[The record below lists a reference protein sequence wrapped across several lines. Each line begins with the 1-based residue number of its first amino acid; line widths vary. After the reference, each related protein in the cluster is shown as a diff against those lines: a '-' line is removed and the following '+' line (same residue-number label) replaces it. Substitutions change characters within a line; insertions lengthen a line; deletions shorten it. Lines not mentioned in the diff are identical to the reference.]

1 MTHLLVSKSGDVLH
15 VIIDRPAKRN
25 ALSRAVLDEI
35 RLAFGSHAKDETIK
49 AAVLTG
55 SGDKCFAAG
64 GDLKELES
72 VRDPE
77 EAKAFSIEAKA
88 ALQAV
93 RDFPAP
99 VIARLNGDALGGG
112 AELALA
118 CDLRAMASH
127 ARLGFL
133 QAKLAV
139 TTGWGGG
146 YDLIRRVGSS
156 TALKL
161 LGSAEVISAEDAK
174 ALGLADAVADDA
186 DTAVDSL
193 LAPMLKQSPHV
204 LRGFKSI
211 ARAHD
216 AQLRNSVDAAE
227 TEAFV
232 KAWVHP
238 DHWAASAKALRKG

>member
-1 MTHLLVSKSGDVLH
+1 
-15 VIIDRPAKRN
+15 
-25 ALSRAVLDEI
+25 
-35 RLAFGSHAKDETIK
+35 
-49 AAVLTG
+49 
-55 SGDKCFAAG
+55 
-64 GDLKELES
+64 
-72 VRDPE
+72 
-77 EAKAFSIEAKA
+77 
-88 ALQAV
+88 
-93 RDFPAP
+93 
-99 VIARLNGDALGGG
+99 
-112 AELALA
+112 
-118 CDLRAMASH
+118 MASH

-133 QAKLAV
+133 QGRLAV

-161 LGSAEVISAEDAK
+161 LGGAEVISAEDAK

>member
-1 MTHLLVSKSGDVLH
+1 MSHLIVSRDGDVLK
-15 VIIDRPAKRN
+15 IAIDRPAKRN
-25 ALSRAVLDEI
+25 ALSRAVLAEI
-35 RLAFGSHAKDETIK
+35 HLAFGEHARDEAIK
-49 AAVLTG
+49 AVVLTG
-55 SGDKCFAAG
+55 TGDKCFAAG
-64 GDLKELES
+64 GDLKELEA
-72 VRDPE
+72 VRDRE
-77 EAKAFSIEAKA
+77 EATRFSTEAKA
-88 ALQAV
+88 ALQSV

-118 CDLRAMASH
+118 CDLRAMAGH

-133 QAKLAV
+133 QGKLAV

-156 TALKL
+156 TAIRL
-161 LGSAEVISAEDAK
+161 LARAEILSAETAR
-174 ALGLADAVADDA
+174 ALGLADEVDA
-186 DTAVDSL
+186 DADAAVDAL
-193 LAPMLKQSPHV
+193 LAPMLKQSAHV

-216 AQLRNSVDAAE
+216 RQLRSAVDHAE

-232 KAWVHP
+232 AAWVHP
-238 DHWAASAKALRKG
+238 DHWAASAKALKPT